1 MSKCL
6 STVILTSKNP
16 AKKRH
21 QGRIPGDLASISALH
36 HSQKM
41 QWLTESRQFSA
52 QFKRCVHIQF
62 KKKSPLF
69 ELWEETVDLTLTF
82 YMFLMC

>member
-1 MSKCL
+1 MFVYRNSNLKK
-6 STVILTSKNP
+6 T
-16 AKKRH
+16 AKKRY

-41 QWLTESRQFSA
+41 QWLTESCQFSA
-52 QFKRCVHIQF
+52 QFKQCVHIEF
-62 KKKSPLF
+62 KKKSLLF

-82 YMFLMC
+82 YLFLMC